1 MQSFGILFRNVI
13 INIPLFKKEFTYFF
27 ERARASMSRGAT
39 LQKLSQLIISRT
51 FKEAE
56 TLCCVCKHTHMN
68 Q

>member
-56 TLCCVCKHTHMN
+56 T
-68 Q
+68 